1 MDKKA
6 IKKVEKKLDEYHK
19 ASMKLY
25 YLKNR
30 FEKLKAEIYSARKK
44 KAELEQEY
52 WKLIK

>member
-25 YLKNR
+25 YLENR
-30 FEKLKAEIYSARKK
+30 LGKLEAEIRSARKK
-44 KAELEQEY
+44 KDELEEEY